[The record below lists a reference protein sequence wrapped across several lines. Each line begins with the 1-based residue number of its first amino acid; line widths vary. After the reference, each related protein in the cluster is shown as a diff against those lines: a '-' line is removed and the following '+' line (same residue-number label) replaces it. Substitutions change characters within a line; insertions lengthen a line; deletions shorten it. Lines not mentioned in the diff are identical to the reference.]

1 MKALFSN
8 AGTTLL
14 LMAAILVGGLLGW
27 LQPVV
32 GAALGARVDPL
43 LLTLVSLL
51 FFEVNLACLR
61 RWREHGRVLAIA
73 WVCNFLIIPAL
84 GWGIARLFLSGQ
96 PLFFTGLVIYFM
108 APCTDWF
115 LGFTRMARG
124 HVALGTVLLPLN
136 LLTQVL
142 LFPVY
147 LHFFAGQQVAPDL
160 SSLGRTLWTWCFQ
173 PLFIAS
179 AVHLTLR
186 RLLPAAIFG
195 RMLALTGRLIPCVLA
210 ALVVCIFAANV
221 STMLEHV
228 RTFLLILAAV
238 FVFFVLTYYLAEGA
252 AKFFHLAYADHAL
265 LTMTTAARNAPLML
279 GLTMGALPN
288 QPLIYAALIIGM
300 LVEFPHLTA
309 LKHLLLRR
317 ADAPPAPPASSSPYP
332 APALPSQATA

>member
-14 LMAAILVGGLLGW
+14 LIAAILFGGLFGW
-27 LQPVV
+27 LQPAT
-32 GAALGARVDPL
+32 GAALSTHVDPL
-43 LLTLVSLL
+43 ILTLVSLL
-51 FFEVNLACLR
+51 FFEVNLASLR

-96 PLFFTGLVIYFM
+96 PLFLTGLVIYFM

-115 LGFTRMARG
+115 LAFTRMARG
-124 HVALGTVLLPLN
+124 RVALGTVLLPLN

-160 SSLGRTLWTWCFQ
+160 RSLGSTLWTWCFQ
-173 PLFIAS
+173 PLLAAT
-179 AVHLTLR
+179 AVHLLLR

-195 RMLALTGRLIPCVLA
+195 RILALAGRLIPCVLA

-221 STMLEHV
+221 GTMLEHA

-238 FVFFVLTYYLAEGA
+238 FVFFVLTYFLAESVG
-252 AKFFHLAYADHAL
+252 KIFRLPYADLAL

-279 GLTMGALPN
+279 GLTMAALPN

-317 ADAPPAPPASSSPYP
+317 AAPPPAPPVFTPASAAINP
-332 APALPSQATA
+332 ASA